1 MLWASTSEVLCDDSV
16 LMFEKFKAQGV
27 ATKLYLRR
35 GMMHTWLII
44 PALSESKKDLKILG
58 EDIRRAFDGKL
69 ETAEE
74 PIRLN

>member
-1 MLWASTSEVLCDDSV
+1 
-16 LMFEKFKAQGV
+16 
-27 ATKLYLRR
+27 
-35 GMMHTWLII
+35 MMHTWLII

-58 EDIRRAFDGKL
+58 QDIRLAFDGAL